1 MKYGFW
7 KKKKKVTDINPFY
20 IAIGD
25 QGRLTFIMP
34 I

>member
-1 MKYGFW
+1 MKYVFE
-7 KKKKKVTDINPFY
+7 KKKKVTDINSFY

-25 QGRLTFIMP
+25 QGRLTFKMP

>member
-1 MKYGFW
+1 MVFE
-7 KKKKKVTDINPFY
+7 KKQVTDINLFY